1 MIGHGAMAL
10 DGRFRLDVK
19 KNFTQRVVKNEQV
32 VQRDCACTSLKGQ
45 VGCGPDEPHPSEWHP
60 CPWQRH
66 WDFMILKVPSNPN
79 HSIIL

>member
-10 DGRFRLDVK
+10 DGRFRLDVR

-45 VGCGPDEPHPSEWHP
+45 VGWGPD
-60 CPWQRH
+60 
-66 WDFMILKVPSNPN
+66 
-79 HSIIL
+79 